1 MVEIVAA
8 SKIVQA
14 GPDTAP
20 SDVGVLW
27 DGDGTDA
34 ERVIEYAGRV
44 CYRSTHRFGAAP
56 AFIQQRVAEGHN
68 DIIEHGWVSLV
79 VDGGAVEPMG
89 WVHLNRYIEVTR
101 LATDRYLV
109 SGNLRAWRDLLSS
122 GAAGIELA
130 GALAKVSPKIF
141 KPFEDLH
148 RHRQLE
154 VTCNLGIP
162 AVVAPA
168 YRTAGQATVTPLLI
182 NLPDRPQGL
191 GDWDMLGHSSATFLV
206 EGVSRSLSHQ
216 FVRHRLGSFSQESQR
231 YVELNKGGWSAVI
244 PPSIANNPGASEVT
258 ANFWRQAEETYRVLR
273 DEYGIRKED
282 ARSILPNATETRF
295 VVTMSFAGWYHFCLL
310 RAVDKAAQWEIRA
323 VGMAILEYLAELSPV
338 FARMLVDHWQSL
350 KTGGTAG

>member
-1 MVEIVAA
+1 MIKIVAA

-34 ERVIEYAGRV
+34 ERVIEFAGRV
-44 CYRSTHRFGAAP
+44 CYHSTHRFGAAP
-56 AFIQQRVAEGHN
+56 AFIQQRVAEGHA

-79 VDGGAVEPMG
+79 VDGGAVEPLG

-101 LATDRYLV
+101 IATDRYLV
-109 SGNLRAWRDLLSS
+109 SGNLRAWRDLLS
-122 GAAGIELA
+122 GGTGVEVA

-141 KPFEDLH
+141 KPLEDRY

-154 VTCNLGIP
+154 VAVNLGIP
-162 AVVAPA
+162 AVVAPTS
-168 YRTAGQATVTPLLI
+168 RTAGQATVTPLLI
-182 NLPDRPQGL
+182 NLPDRPHGL

-216 FVRHRLGSFSQESQR
+216 FVRHRSGSFSQSSQR
-231 YVELNKGGWSAVI
+231 YIELSKGGWGAII
-244 PPSIANNPGASEVT
+244 PPSIANNPEAKVELDE
-258 ANFWRQAEETYRVLR
+258 FWAIAEEKYQRLR
-273 DEYGIRKED
+273 DLGIRKED

-310 RAVDKAAQWEIRA
+310 RAVDRAAQWEIRA
-323 VGMAILEYLAELSPV
+323 VGMAILEYLGGLSPV
-338 FARMLVDHWQSL
+338 FARMLVDYWMSL